1 MLTNMEGGNKEKAIL
16 DAAEQV
22 FLDKG
27 YAASRTT
34 EIAKMAG
41 VTHAMLH
48 YYYRTKENL
57 FNKVFDEKI
66 QLLNNSFSLVFGKD
80 LPFLEKVKLAVE
92 THFDFLA
99 ENPKLPS
106 FLLREVI
113 TNQERKEVFKGMLF
127 PKLVKVFISLE
138 KEIKAEIEKG
148 TIVDISPAN
157 LLLNIGSLNA
167 ASIVAVLVLFEDED
181 EQVNKA
187 KEEFLRQRKASN
199 VDFILRSLRP

>member
-1 MLTNMEGGNKEKAIL
+1 MEGGNKEKAIL

-66 QLLNNSFSLVFGKD
+66 QLLNNSFSLVFRKD

-92 THFDFLA
+92 THFDFLSA
-99 ENPKLPS
+99 NPKLPS